1 MKKIRWTSTED
12 EHLRNYYNNPNLD
25 VIEIGRL
32 MNRSPGGVLSR
43 LERIRII
50 PHKAAARGYK
60 LVKKMSNK
68 KKEPLL
74 ITNDSQNKKE
84 IAEICETIDKNEQN
98 QNSKSSEYLSE
109 LLMNEYNIVINHSEN
124 INQLLTDIGN
134 EIEIIEDHM
143 MYMNVISLLLHKI
156 EKEKYNQIQII
167 EIEKSSRRSRSNSV

>member
-84 IAEICETIDKNEQN
+84 IAEICETIDKNE
-98 QNSKSSEYLSE
+98 
-109 LLMNEYNIVINHSEN
+109 
-124 INQLLTDIGN
+124 
-134 EIEIIEDHM
+134 
-143 MYMNVISLLLHKI
+143 
-156 EKEKYNQIQII
+156 
-167 EIEKSSRRSRSNSV
+167 